1 MNAQNKST
9 SPSGSGG
16 QSKTVTYKFV
26 TGETSEVEVSGEV
39 AAFLA
44 EADKAE
50 HAQEVAE
57 RRHTYSLDAILY
69 EGSEYSSGETPEAR
83 LQSALDRR
91 RINDAL
97 SCLTETQKRRLL
109 TLSSGCTFR
118 EIAQR
123 ERVNVRAVFDCI
135 EAARKKIIENL
146 KKS

>member
-9 SPSGSGG
+9 SPAGSGG
-16 QSKTVTYKFV
+16 QSKTVRYKFV

-69 EGSEYSSGETPEAR
+69 EGSEFSNGKTPETDLVSTIDRERFRATLSILTDR
-83 LQSALDRR
+83 QRR
-91 RINDAL
+91 RL
-97 SCLTETQKRRLL
+97 KMFSEG
-109 TLSSGCTFR
+109 LSSR
-118 EIAQR
+118 EIATR
-123 ERVNVRAVFDCI
+123 ESIADHKAILESINT
-135 EAARKKIIENL
+135 ARRKIQ
-146 KKS
+146 KFF